1 MPDADDAVELR
12 ALQARAYGRGG
23 ALSAA
28 EAARLQQLQD
38 AARSAAVHASEA
50 AGAVPS
56 PGRASESDAAPPSA
70 GAPAVEIASGR
81 DEASVAGTAS
91 ASSAV
96 SPSEPEGAGEEP
108 DAAAHPTGT
117 DAGGVP
123 DTATEATGAETS
135 PARRALSTLRAH
147 GRAAAILTG
156 AALAVGLGVGWAVFS
171 PPSDD
176 IALTAA
182 QQERQRELV
191 DDGDYDP
198 GSVRAVGKKDDAL
211 AWYGTKDDGELRC
224 LTLDAGDLT
233 DTQCQPV
240 DDGAPFLQAFVW
252 TQPVAFEE
260 RGSTEQENVVASLQL
275 STSGEPMVSIEF
287 WSSTSAVLDQFSGD
301 ERTRAQELYDEGYTL
316 NLSIVGSF
324 RDEPVWTADTYTD
337 RVEQETCLIV
347 DGAQAQ
353 TSCGPT
359 DALGSD
365 GLSVVIADEGASRAD
380 TVTLARTSSGVP
392 YLTIER
398 NVEVTSTTVVDG
410 TRAEVGGERGDPI
423 EIGISSDDPDS

>member
-23 ALSAA
+23 ALTAG

-38 AARSAAVHASEA
+38 AARSA
-50 AGAVPS
+50 GAHDS
-56 PGRASESDAAPPSA
+56 APGETTP
-70 GAPAVEIASGR
+70 
-81 DEASVAGTAS
+81 
-91 ASSAV
+91 
-96 SPSEPEGAGEEP
+96 EP
-108 DAAAHPTGT
+108 DAASGT
-117 DAGGVP
+117 ALPEVSASTP
-123 DTATEATGAETS
+123 AGAEAGPESDAPPVRTDVAGRPNIADEAADAAAS
-135 PARRALSTLRAH
+135 PARRALSALRAH
-147 GRAAAILTG
+147 GRAAAILAG

-176 IALTAA
+176 IVLTAA
-182 QQERQRELV
+182 EQDRQRELV

-211 AWYGTKDDGELRC
+211 AWYGTKDDGELHC

-233 DTQCQPV
+233 DTQCQPA
-240 DDGAPFLQAFVW
+240 DDGGSVRLQAFVW
-252 TQPVAFEE
+252 TQPLAFEE
-260 RGSTEQENVVASLQL
+260 RGSTEQENVIASLQF
-275 STSGEPMVSIEF
+275 STSGDPMVAIER
-287 WSSTSAVLDQFSGD
+287 WSSSSAFLDQFSGD
-301 ERTRAQELYDEGYTL
+301 ERTRAQELYDEGYNL
-316 NLSIVGSF
+316 NLSIVGTF
-324 RDEPVWTADTYTD
+324 RDEPVWVADTYTD
-337 RVEQETCLIV
+337 RVEPETCLIV

-380 TVTLARTSSGVP
+380 VVTLARTSSGVP

-398 NVEVTSTTVVDG
+398 DVEVTSTTVVDG

>member
-23 ALSAA
+23 ALTAG

-38 AARSAAVHASEA
+38 AARSAAVHKAAGTTPSPDQARTSHAARPSVGAPTVETASE
-50 AGAVPS
+50 P
-56 PGRASESDAAPPSA
+56 
-70 GAPAVEIASGR
+70 
-81 DEASVAGTAS
+81 GTATPS
-91 ASSAV
+91 GTVSTSSAV
-96 SPSEPEGAGEEP
+96 SASEPEGAEADAESAP
-108 DAAAHPTGT
+108 DSTAP

-123 DTATEATGAETS
+123 DTAAGAADAGMS

-211 AWYGTKDDGELRC
+211 AWYGTKDDGGLRC

-252 TQPVAFEE
+252 TQPVAAEE

-275 STSGEPMVSIEF
+275 STSGKPMVSIEH

-324 RDEPVWTADTYTD
+324 RGEPVWTADTYTD
-337 RVEQETCLIV
+337 RVEPETCLIV

-359 DALGSD
+359 DALGAD

-380 TVTLARTSSGVP
+380 VVTLARTSTGVP

-398 NVEVTSTTVVDG
+398 DVEVTSTTVVDG

>member
-28 EAARLQQLQD
+28 EAERLQQLQD
-38 AARSAAVHASEA
+38 AARSAVAQARVSEDTTPSSGPEPTSDEALSGKASPVET
-50 AGAVPS
+50 P
-56 PGRASESDAAPPSA
+56 SES
-70 GAPAVEIASGR
+70 E
-81 DEASVAGTAS
+81 
-91 ASSAV
+91 
-96 SPSEPEGAGEEP
+96 
-108 DAAAHPTGT
+108 TGT
-117 DAGGVP
+117 DATESASPAASPSTPVGEDADP
-123 DTATEATGAETS
+123 EPTALDAGEPRDSASGATDAALS

-147 GRAAAILTG
+147 GRAATILTG

-176 IALTAA
+176 ITLTAA
-182 QQERQRELV
+182 QQDRQRELV

-233 DTQCQPV
+233 DTQCQPF
-240 DDGAPFLQAFVW
+240 DDGDTVRLQAFVW
-252 TQPVAFEE
+252 TQPVAAEE
-260 RGSTEQENVVASLQL
+260 RGSSEQENVVASLQL
-275 STSGEPMVSIEF
+275 STSGEPMVSIER
-287 WSSTSAVLDQFSGD
+287 WSSSSAFLDQFSGD
-301 ERTRAQELYDEGYTL
+301 ERTRAQELYDEGYNL
-316 NLSIVGSF
+316 NLSIVGTF
-324 RDEPVWTADTYTD
+324 RDEPVWVADSYTD
-337 RVEQETCLIV
+337 RVEPETCLIV

-380 TVTLARTSSGVP
+380 VVTLARTSSGVP

-398 NVEVTSTTVVDG
+398 DVEVTSTTVVDG

>member
-23 ALSAA
+23 VLSAA
-28 EAARLQQLQD
+28 EAERLQQLQD
-38 AARSAAVHASEA
+38 AARSAVAQARVSEDATPSSGPAPTSGEALSGKASTLET
-50 AGAVPS
+50 P
-56 PGRASESDAAPPSA
+56 SESETGTDA
-70 GAPAVEIASGR
+70 
-81 DEASVAGTAS
+81 TAS

-96 SPSEPEGAGEEP
+96 NPSTPAGEDADLEP
-108 DAAAHPTGT
+108 TALDAGEPRDSASGATDAAL
-117 DAGGVP
+117 
-123 DTATEATGAETS
+123 S
-135 PARRALSTLRAH
+135 PARRALSTLRDH
-147 GRAAAILTG
+147 GWAVVILTG
-156 AALAVGLGVGWAVFS
+156 AALAVGLGVGWVVFS

-176 IALTAA
+176 VPLTAE

-198 GSVRAVGKKDDAL
+198 GSVRAVGKKGDAL

-233 DTQCQPV
+233 DTQCQPA
-240 DDGAPFLQAFVW
+240 DDENVRLQAFVW
-252 TQPVAFEE
+252 TQPMAAEE
-260 RGSTEQENVVASLQL
+260 RGSMEQENVIASLQFA
-275 STSGEPMVSIEF
+275 TSGEPMVAIER
-287 WSSTSAVLDQFSGD
+287 WSSTSSFLDQFSGD
-301 ERTRAQELYDEGYTL
+301 ERTRAQELYDEGYNL
-316 NLSIVGSF
+316 NLSIVGTF
-324 RDEPVWTADTYTD
+324 RDEPVWVADSYTD
-337 RVEQETCLIV
+337 RVEPETCLIV

-380 TVTLARTSSGVP
+380 VVTLARTSTGVP

-398 NVEVTSTTVVDG
+398 DVEVTSITVGDG

-423 EIGISSDDPDS
+423 EIRISSDDPDS

>member
-28 EAARLQQLQD
+28 EAERLQQLQD
-38 AARSAAVHASEA
+38 AARSAVAQARVSEDTTPSFGPEPTSDEALSGEASTVET
-50 AGAVPS
+50 P
-56 PGRASESDAAPPSA
+56 SESETGIDA
-70 GAPAVEIASGR
+70 
-81 DEASVAGTAS
+81 TAS
-91 ASSAV
+91 ASPAA
-96 SPSEPEGAGEEP
+96 SPSTPVGEDADPEPTALDAGEP
-108 DAAAHPTGT
+108 RDSASGATDAAL
-117 DAGGVP
+117 
-123 DTATEATGAETS
+123 S

-176 IALTAA
+176 ITLTAA
-182 QQERQRELV
+182 QQDRQRELV

-233 DTQCQPV
+233 DTQCQPA
-240 DDGAPFLQAFVW
+240 DDENVRLQAFVW
-252 TQPVAFEE
+252 TQPMAAEE
-260 RGSTEQENVVASLQL
+260 RGSMEQENVIASLQFA
-275 STSGEPMVSIEF
+275 TSGEPMVAIER
-287 WSSTSAVLDQFSGD
+287 WSSTSSFLDQFSGD
-301 ERTRAQELYDEGYTL
+301 ERTRAQELYDEGYNL
-316 NLSIVGSF
+316 NLSIVGTF
-324 RDEPVWTADTYTD
+324 RDEPVWVADSYTD
-337 RVEQETCLIV
+337 RVEPETCLIV

-380 TVTLARTSSGVP
+380 VVTLARTSTGVP

-398 NVEVTSTTVVDG
+398 DVEVTSITVGDG

-423 EIGISSDDPDS
+423 EIRISSDDPDS